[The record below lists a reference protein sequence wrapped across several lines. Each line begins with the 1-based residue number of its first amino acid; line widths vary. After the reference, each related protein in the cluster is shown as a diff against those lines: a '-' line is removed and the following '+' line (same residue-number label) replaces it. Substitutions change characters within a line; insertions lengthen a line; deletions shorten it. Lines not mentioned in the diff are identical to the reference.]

1 MRASRNEK
9 DASAR
14 IQELE
19 DVSALKVPEA
29 RVESLRRALD
39 EAEDK
44 AGVRLRQA
52 TETLTIAASALLGLV
67 WVSIVALF
75 GLKLKTAYDIETFW
89 VAVPLVCVAVAVW
102 FALVFVDVFGPAWLD
117 ASAARGVAPED
128 DSDARRAWRAE
139 APTPARLVEAI
150 AFAELP
156 YWAPWFDGPTER
168 PGSWRRDVAALR
180 RRAAQEDASELGPET
195 RNYRSLGER
204 VLMLPTGES
213 VRDVLRRCF
222 LGGLL
227 GPDAELLLHL
237 EGARAGLFASR
248 ETRTLVAFF
257 RGTKDGV
264 DAMDDLAAIRLG
276 PAPGGAGAGAV
287 GRGFAARATRDGALA
302 RIVAAARNFVEAHG
316 EADVYAIGH
325 SLGAAVASVVAAALA
340 AELPAA
346 RVTLATFGS
355 PRVGDLAFARHCA
368 SLANLRVWRV
378 QNELDPV
385 TRLAWWFPRPARY
398 RHLAGHYVLLER
410 GLGWCF
416 PPGALAPFVAAKTTG
431 LINWPGI
438 VIQLVGRWRVDGR
451 FHMTGHRHG
460 YTAALRRC
468 VGWCD
473 ETDWSWNG
481 FDYWC
486 NICALCVVS
495 NAVIFLLVVG
505 VHAYSGRGW
514 DEPCVRGRR
523 TQHVVDIFGTIQCL
537 CLAFMLVSLGM
548 AKLVSRDHVVRA
560 GLTTGRVLAPAP
572 TPAPNTAS
580 PRLAEGA
587 AASEESDEAASCL
600 LS

>member
-1 MRASRNEK
+1 M
-9 DASAR
+9 
-14 IQELE
+14 
-19 DVSALKVPEA
+19 
-29 RVESLRRALD
+29 
-39 EAEDK
+39 
-44 AGVRLRQA
+44 RLRQA

-117 ASAARGVAPED
+117 ASAARGVAPEG

-139 APTPARLVEAI
+139 AQTPARLVEAI

-276 PAPGGAGAGAV
+276 PAPGGAGAV

-340 AELPAA
+340 AELLAA

-368 SLANLRVWRV
+368 SLANLRSWRV

-505 VHAYSGRGW
+505 VHAYFGRGW
-514 DEPCVRGRR
+514 DDPCVRGRR

-537 CLAFMLVSLGM
+537 CLAFMLVSLGL

-587 AASEESDEAASCL
+587 SASEESDEAASCL

>member
-9 DASAR
+9 DVSA
-14 IQELE
+14 LE
-19 DVSALKVPEA
+19 SVALKVPPA
-29 RVESLRRALD
+29 RVESVRRALD

-156 YWAPWFDGPTER
+156 YWAPWFDGPTEC
-168 PGSWRRDVAALR
+168 PGSWRRDVAELR

-276 PAPGGAGAGAV
+276 PAPGGADGAV

-346 RVTLATFGS
+346 RVTNATFGS

-416 PPGALAPFVAAKTTG
+416 PPGALAPFVAAKASSVM
-431 LINWPGI
+431 NWPGI
-438 VIQLVGRWRVDGR
+438 VIELIGRWRADGR

-514 DEPCVRGRR
+514 DDPCVRGRR

-580 PRLAEGA
+580 PRLVEGA
-587 AASEESDEAASCL
+587 AASEESDEDANCL

>member
-276 PAPGGAGAGAV
+276 PAPGGAGAV

-514 DEPCVRGRR
+514 DDPCVRGRR

-587 AASEESDEAASCL
+587 AASEESDEGANCL

>member
-1 MRASRNEK
+1 M
-9 DASAR
+9 
-14 IQELE
+14 
-19 DVSALKVPEA
+19 
-29 RVESLRRALD
+29 
-39 EAEDK
+39 
-44 AGVRLRQA
+44 RLRQA

-89 VAVPLVCVAVAVW
+89 VAVPLVLVSVAVW

-156 YWAPWFDGPTER
+156 YWAPWFDGPTEC

-257 RGTKDGV
+257 RGTVDGV

-340 AELPAA
+340 AELLAA

-460 YTAALRRC
+460 YTAALSA
-468 VGWCD
+468 
-473 ETDWSWNG
+473 E
-481 FDYWC
+481 
-486 NICALCVVS
+486 I
-495 NAVIFLLVVG
+495 
-505 VHAYSGRGW
+505 
-514 DEPCVRGRR
+514 
-523 TQHVVDIFGTIQCL
+523 
-537 CLAFMLVSLGM
+537 
-548 AKLVSRDHVVRA
+548 DH
-560 GLTTGRVLAPAP
+560 
-572 TPAPNTAS
+572 
-580 PRLAEGA
+580 
-587 AASEESDEAASCL
+587 
-600 LS
+600 

>member
-1 MRASRNEK
+1 MSASRNEK

-75 GLKLKTAYDIETFW
+75 GLKLKSAYDIETFW

-117 ASAARGVAPED
+117 ASAARGVAPEG

-156 YWAPWFDGPTER
+156 YWAPWFDGPTEC
-168 PGSWRRDVAALR
+168 PGSWRRDVAELR

-276 PAPGGAGAGAV
+276 PAPGGAGAV

-495 NAVIFLLVVG
+495 NAVIFLLIVG

-548 AKLVSRDHVVRA
+548 AKLVSHDHVVRA

-587 AASEESDEAASCL
+587 AASMESDEAASCL

>member
-1 MRASRNEK
+1 MRASRSEK
-9 DASAR
+9 Y
-14 IQELE
+14 
-19 DVSALKVPEA
+19 ALKHASPS
-29 RVESLRRALD
+29 RVESVRRAID
-39 EAEDK
+39 EAEDE

-117 ASAARGVAPED
+117 ASAARGVAPEG

-156 YWAPWFDGPTER
+156 YWAPWFDGDAL
-168 PGSWRRDVAALR
+168 SWVFDVAALR

-237 EGARAGLFASR
+237 GGARAGLFASR

-257 RGTKDGV
+257 RGTVDGV

-287 GRGFAARATRDGALA
+287 GRGFAARAARDGALA
-302 RIVAAARNFVEAHG
+302 RIVAAARNFVDAHG

-346 RVTLATFGS
+346 RVTIATFGS

-368 SLANLRVWRV
+368 SLANLRSWRV

-438 VIQLVGRWRVDGR
+438 VIQLVGRWRVDVR

-486 NICALCVVS
+486 NICALCVVG
-495 NAVIFLLVVG
+495 NAVIFLLVCG
-505 VHAYSGRGW
+505 AYAYSGPGW
-514 DEPCVRGRR
+514 DDACVQGRR
-523 TQHVVDIFGTIQCL
+523 AQHVVDILGTVNCL
-537 CLAFMLVSLGM
+537 CLAFMLVSLGI
-548 AKLVSRDHVVRA
+548 AKLVSRDYVVRA

-580 PRLAEGA
+580 PRLVEGA
-587 AASEESDEAASCL
+587 AASEESDEGANCL

>member
-1 MRASRNEK
+1 MSASRNEK
-9 DASAR
+9 Y
-14 IQELE
+14 
-19 DVSALKVPEA
+19 ALKHASPS
-29 RVESLRRALD
+29 RVESVRRALD

-156 YWAPWFDGPTER
+156 YWAPWFDGPTEC

-276 PAPGGAGAGAV
+276 PAPGGAKGAV

-368 SLANLRVWRV
+368 SLANLRSWRV

-495 NAVIFLLVVG
+495 NAVIFLLVVC

-514 DEPCVRGRR
+514 DDPCVRGRR

-572 TPAPNTAS
+572 TPAPSTAS

-587 AASEESDEAASCL
+587 AASEESDEGANCL

>member
-1 MRASRNEK
+1 M
-9 DASAR
+9 
-14 IQELE
+14 
-19 DVSALKVPEA
+19 
-29 RVESLRRALD
+29 
-39 EAEDK
+39 
-44 AGVRLRQA
+44 
-52 TETLTIAASALLGLV
+52 
-67 WVSIVALF
+67 
-75 GLKLKTAYDIETFW
+75 
-89 VAVPLVCVAVAVW
+89 
-102 FALVFVDVFGPAWLD
+102 
-117 ASAARGVAPED
+117 
-128 DSDARRAWRAE
+128 
-139 APTPARLVEAI
+139 EAI

-156 YWAPWFDGPTER
+156 YWAPWFDGPTEC

-257 RGTKDGV
+257 RGTVDGV

-346 RVTLATFGS
+346 RITLATFGS

-431 LINWPGI
+431 LIDWPGI

-495 NAVIFLLVVG
+495 NAVIFLLVFG

-514 DEPCVRGRR
+514 DDPCVRGRR

-572 TPAPNTAS
+572 TPAPSTAS
-580 PRLAEGA
+580 PRLVQGA
-587 AASEESDEAASCL
+587 AASEKSDEEANCL

>member
-1 MRASRNEK
+1 M
-9 DASAR
+9 
-14 IQELE
+14 
-19 DVSALKVPEA
+19 
-29 RVESLRRALD
+29 
-39 EAEDK
+39 
-44 AGVRLRQA
+44 RLRQA

-89 VAVPLVCVAVAVW
+89 VAVPLVGVAVFVW
-102 FALVFVDVFGPAWLD
+102 FALVFVDRLRPRLAGRERG
-117 ASAARGVAPED
+117 ARRGAEG

-156 YWAPWFDGPTER
+156 YWAPWFDGPTEC

-257 RGTKDGV
+257 RARARAAPSTASTRWRAQAASAI
-264 DAMDDLAAIRLG
+264 DAMDSGRR
-276 PAPGGAGAGAV
+276 PARR
-287 GRGFAARATRDGALA
+287 GRRRRPGFAARATRDA
-302 RIVAAARNFVEAHG
+302 RWPASSRRRARRTAG
-316 EADVYAIGH
+316 RTSTRSATRSARR
-325 SLGAAVASVVAAALA
+325 SRASSPRRSRPSCRRRASRSRRSAW
-340 AELPAA
+340 
-346 RVTLATFGS
+346 

-368 SLANLRVWRV
+368 SLANLRSWRV

-416 PPGALAPFVAAKTTG
+416 PPGALAPFVARRPPT
-431 LINWPGI
+431 INWPGI
-438 VIQLVGRWRVDGR
+438 VIRARRPVARRRPFPHDGPPPRLHGR
-451 FHMTGHRHG
+451 
-460 YTAALRRC
+460 AAPLRRLVRRDGLVLERLRLLVQRQC
-468 VGWCD
+468 
-473 ETDWSWNG
+473 
-481 FDYWC
+481 
-486 NICALCVVS
+486 LCVVG
-495 NAVIFLLVVG
+495 NAVIFLLVCG
-505 VHAYSGRGW
+505 AYAYSGPGW
-514 DEPCVRGRR
+514 DDACVWGRR
-523 TQHVVDIFGTIQCL
+523 VQHVVDILGTVNCL
-537 CLAFMLVSLGM
+537 CLAFMLVSLGI
-548 AKLVSRDHVVRA
+548 AKLVSRDSRRPRGPHDGPRARERADARAQHGVAAPRRRRRGVGGVR
-560 GLTTGRVLAPAP
+560 R
-572 TPAPNTAS
+572 
-580 PRLAEGA
+580 GA
-587 AASEESDEAASCL
+587 NCL

>member
-1 MRASRNEK
+1 MRASRSEK
-9 DASAR
+9 Y
-14 IQELE
+14 
-19 DVSALKVPEA
+19 ALKHASPS
-29 RVESLRRALD
+29 RVESVRRAID
-39 EAEDK
+39 EAEDE

-75 GLKLKTAYDIETFW
+75 GEKLKTAYDIETFW

-156 YWAPWFDGPTER
+156 YWAPWFDGDAL
-168 PGSWRRDVAALR
+168 SWVFDVAALR

-237 EGARAGLFASR
+237 GGARAGLFASR

-257 RGTKDGV
+257 RGTVDGV

-287 GRGFAARATRDGALA
+287 GRGFAARAARDGALA
-302 RIVAAARNFVEAHG
+302 RIVAAARNFVDAHG

-346 RVTLATFGS
+346 RVTIATFGS

-368 SLANLRVWRV
+368 SLANLRSWRV

-438 VIQLVGRWRVDGR
+438 VIQLVGRWRVDVR

-486 NICALCVVS
+486 NICALCVVG
-495 NAVIFLLVVG
+495 NAVIFLLVCG
-505 VHAYSGRGW
+505 VYAYSGPGW
-514 DEPCVRGRR
+514 DDACVRGRR
-523 TQHVVDIFGTIQCL
+523 AQHVVDILGTVNCL
-537 CLAFMLVSLGM
+537 CLAFMLVSLGI
-548 AKLVSRDHVVRA
+548 AKLVSRDYVVRA
-560 GLTTGRVLAPAP
+560 GLTTGRVLAAAP

-580 PRLAEGA
+580 PRLVEGA
-587 AASEESDEAASCL
+587 AASEEPDEGANCL

>member
-1 MRASRNEK
+1 M
-9 DASAR
+9 
-14 IQELE
+14 
-19 DVSALKVPEA
+19 
-29 RVESLRRALD
+29 
-39 EAEDK
+39 
-44 AGVRLRQA
+44 
-52 TETLTIAASALLGLV
+52 
-67 WVSIVALF
+67 
-75 GLKLKTAYDIETFW
+75 
-89 VAVPLVCVAVAVW
+89 PLVCVAVAVW

-117 ASAARGVAPED
+117 ASAARGVAPEG

-139 APTPARLVEAI
+139 AQTPARLVEAI

-156 YWAPWFDGPTER
+156 YWAPWFDGPTEC

-180 RRAAQEDASELGPET
+180 RRAAQEDVSELGPET

-276 PAPGGAGAGAV
+276 PAPGGAGAV

-346 RVTLATFGS
+346 RVTIATFGS

-514 DEPCVRGRR
+514 DEPCVGGRR
-523 TQHVVDIFGTIQCL
+523 AQHVVDIFGTIQCL

-587 AASEESDEAASCL
+587 SASEESDEAASCL

>member
-156 YWAPWFDGPTER
+156 YWAPWFDGPTEC

-257 RGTKDGV
+257 R
-264 DAMDDLAAIRLG
+264 A
-276 PAPGGAGAGAV
+276 
-287 GRGFAARATRDGALA
+287 
-302 RIVAAARNFVEAHG
+302 
-316 EADVYAIGH
+316 
-325 SLGAAVASVVAAALA
+325 
-340 AELPAA
+340 
-346 RVTLATFGS
+346 
-355 PRVGDLAFARHCA
+355 
-368 SLANLRVWRV
+368 
-378 QNELDPV
+378 
-385 TRLAWWFPRPARY
+385 RPARP
-398 RHLAGHYVLLER
+398 R
-410 GLGWCF
+410 GLGARR
-416 PPGALAPFVAAKTTG
+416 PPTARAQAAPSTASTRWTTSQQSG
-431 LINWPGI
+431 
-438 VIQLVGRWRVDGR
+438 
-451 FHMTGHRHG
+451 
-460 YTAALRRC
+460 
-468 VGWCD
+468 
-473 ETDWSWNG
+473 
-481 FDYWC
+481 
-486 NICALCVVS
+486 
-495 NAVIFLLVVG
+495 
-505 VHAYSGRGW
+505 SGRR
-514 DEPCVRGRR
+514 PAGR
-523 TQHVVDIFGTIQCL
+523 
-537 CLAFMLVSLGM
+537 
-548 AKLVSRDHVVRA
+548 
-560 GLTTGRVLAPAP
+560 APAP
-572 TPAPNTAS
+572 SAGASRPGPRATARWPASSRRRGTSSRPTARRTSTRSATRSARRSRASS
-580 PRLAEGA
+580 PRR
-587 AASEESDEAASCL
+587 SRPSCRRRA
-600 LS
+600 

>member
-1 MRASRNEK
+1 MSASRNEK
-9 DASAR
+9 Y
-14 IQELE
+14 
-19 DVSALKVPEA
+19 ALKHASPS
-29 RVESLRRALD
+29 RVESVRRALD

-156 YWAPWFDGPTER
+156 YWTPWFDGHAL
-168 PGSWRRDVAALR
+168 GWVYDVAALR

-237 EGARAGLFASR
+237 GGARAGLFASR

-346 RVTLATFGS
+346 RITLATFGS

-368 SLANLRVWRV
+368 SLANLRSWRV

-486 NICALCVVS
+486 NICALCVVG
-495 NAVIFLLVVG
+495 NAVIFLLVCG
-505 VHAYSGRGW
+505 AYAYSGPGW
-514 DEPCVRGRR
+514 DDACVWGRR
-523 TQHVVDIFGTIQCL
+523 VQHVVDILGTVNCL

-572 TPAPNTAS
+572 TPAPSTAS

-587 AASEESDEAASCL
+587 AASEESDEGANCL

>member
-156 YWAPWFDGPTER
+156 YWAPWFDGPTEC

-180 RRAAQEDASELGPET
+180 RRAAQEDVSELGPET

-213 VRDVLRRCF
+213 VRDVLQRCF

-276 PAPGGAGAGAV
+276 PAPGGAAGAV
-287 GRGFAARATRDGALA
+287 GRGFAARAARDGALA

-346 RVTLATFGS
+346 HVTLATFGS

-548 AKLVSRDHVVRA
+548 ARMVSRDHVVRA